1 MEIIVN
7 NYSKEK
13 SNNSI
18 KFICKNCSSE
28 LLINEDDLITHSN
41 GVNSIICPCCRKM
54 SQVFKEELFPITT
67 ENISYPKHFS
77 VVNKDINKHI
87 KDVSDKEIND
97 EIKIGIDYLKQNKDR
112 SFYFLSYGD
121 TFLLI
126 INCKEDDEYM
136 IIVTKNFSEA
146 FVSSLEENSLTLE
159 K

>member
-1 MEIIVN
+1 M
-7 NYSKEK
+7 KK
-13 SNNSI
+13 SEFYQN
-18 KFICKNCSSE
+18 
-28 LLINEDDLITHSN
+28 
-41 GVNSIICPCCRKM
+41 
-54 SQVFKEELFPITT
+54 
-67 ENISYPKHFS
+67 
-77 VVNKDINKHI
+77 I

-97 EIKIGIDYLKQNKDR
+97 EIKIGIDYLKQDKDR